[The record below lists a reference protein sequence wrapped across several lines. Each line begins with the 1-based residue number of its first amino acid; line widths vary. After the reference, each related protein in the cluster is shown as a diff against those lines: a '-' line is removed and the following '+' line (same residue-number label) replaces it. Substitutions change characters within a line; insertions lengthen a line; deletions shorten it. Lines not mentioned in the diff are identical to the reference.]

1 MRPKVGVLLHP
12 LCFFFSYSV
21 EIYVYFVLGH
31 SCKGT
36 RKTIKEFIWGT
47 LLGSFSIDGRVKEE
61 MKLMVIETVDL
72 LIMNIPMQS
81 KKFLGTD
88 FVYFN

>member
-1 MRPKVGVLLHP
+1 MRVMRPKVGVLLHP

-36 RKTIKEFIWGT
+36 RKTVKALCLRDLIRTFLHRWARKRRDE
-47 LLGSFSIDGRVKEE
+47 IDG
-61 MKLMVIETVDL
+61 D
-72 LIMNIPMQS
+72 
-81 KKFLGTD
+81 
-88 FVYFN
+88 